1 MNAKKAV
8 LSVFAGAS
16 LLSVSCQKDKDN
28 NQESQNWDSS
38 NAFFQEK
45 SNLPYGTADFDN
57 IKNKD
62 FKPALLEGMRRQQEA
77 INAIAT
83 NPEPPTFDNTIV
95 AMEKSSELLDRV
107 SAVYFLLIGA
117 HTNDEL
123 KQINSELSPVFAQ
136 HSDAIYLNDPLFQRI
151 KVLYDNQD
159 NLDLNQ
165 EQQRLL
171 EVYYQGF
178 EIAGANLNEEQKEQ
192 LKVINQELATLTN
205 TFSDQLLAATKQGG
219 VSFTKEELKGLSDAQ
234 LESIKQPDG
243 TYLIDLNNT
252 TQQPDLAVLE
262 DPQTRRKLYDQ
273 AWQRAEKQDDKN
285 NTTKTIAQIAKKRA
299 QKAKLMGYDNYAEWS
314 LQTSMA
320 KNPTNAIA
328 LLEKMSPYAVQ
339 SANEEAA
346 ELQAYMNKVQNHS
359 ALQPNELK
367 TAVNAQQDPF
377 TLTPADWEYYSSK
390 IRKEKYDLDQNE
402 IKPYFEFNSVLEN
415 GVFHMATELYGIT
428 FKERKDIPV
437 WQEDVKVYEIFN
449 EDGTPVG
456 LFYTDYYQRDSK
468 RGGAWMSSIV
478 TQSKLLNNLPV
489 IYNVGNF
496 QKPAPGQPALLS
508 LDNVVTVFHE
518 FGHALHGFFS
528 DQTYPKLSGTRVSR
542 DFVELPSQFHEH
554 FAFDPAI
561 LKNYAK
567 HYETGEVIPQEL
579 LVKIENARN
588 FNKGYNLSEVL
599 GASLLDLEW
608 HTLPEDATVEDVQE
622 FEKQALA
629 KYGLDIEQVPPRY
642 RSSYFNH
649 IFGGGYAAGYY
660 SYKWAEVLDNDAYQW
675 LLENGGITRENG
687 DYFREKILSKGNSKS
702 GDVLYQEFR
711 GKEPSMDAYL
721 KNSGFTVK

>member
-16 LLSVSCQKDKDN
+16 LFAVSCQKDKDN
-28 NQESQNWDSS
+28 TTSEIQWDSS
-38 NAFFQEK
+38 NAFYQED
-45 SNLPYGTADFDN
+45 SGLPYGTADFDK

-77 INAIAT
+77 INEIAT
-83 NPEPPTFDNTIV
+83 NTQAPTFENTIE
-95 AMEKSSELLDRV
+95 AMERSSELLDRV
-107 SAVYFLLIGA
+107 SAVYGLLTGA
-117 HTNDEL
+117 HTNEEL
-123 KQINSELSPVFAQ
+123 KAINTELSPVFAQ
-136 HSDAIYLNDPLFQRI
+136 HSDAIYLNEALFQRI
-151 KVLYDNQD
+151 KTLHDNKAS
-159 NLDLNQ
+159 LDLNPEQ
-165 EQQRLL
+165 ERVLD
-171 EVYYQGF
+171 VYYQGF
-178 EIAGANLNEEQKEQ
+178 EIAGANLTPEKKEK

-219 VSFTKEELKGLSDAQ
+219 VTFTKEELKGLTDAE
-234 LESIKQPDG
+234 LASIQQEDG
-243 TYLIDLNNT
+243 TYLINLNNT
-252 TQQPDLAVLE
+252 TQQADLAVLE
-262 DPQTRRKLYDQ
+262 DPQTRKKLFDQ
-273 AWQRAEKQDDKN
+273 AWNRAQKPGDKN
-285 NTTKTIAQIAKKRA
+285 NTTKTIAQIAQKRA
-299 QKAKLMGYDNYAEWS
+299 QKAELMGYDNYAQWS
-314 LQTSMA
+314 LQSSMA
-320 KNPTNAIA
+320 KTPENAVQI
-328 LLEKMSPYAVQ
+328 LKDLSPYAVK
-339 SANEEAA
+339 SANQEAA
-346 ELQAYMNKVQNHS
+346 DLQAYMNKVQNHS
-359 ALQPNELK
+359 ALQQNEIK
-367 TAVNAQQDPF
+367 TAVNAQADPF

-415 GVFHMATELYGIT
+415 GVFYMANQLYGIT
-428 FKERKDIPV
+428 FKERTDIPV

-449 EDGTPVG
+449 EDGSPVG

-478 TQSKLLNNLPV
+478 SQSKLLDNLPV

-496 QKPAPGQPALLS
+496 QKPAEGQPALLS

-554 FAFDPAI
+554 FAFDPVI

-579 LVKIENARN
+579 LDKIEKAKN
-588 FNKGYNLSEVL
+588 FNKGYSLSEVL

-608 HTLPEDATVEDVQE
+608 HTLPADASIEDVDA

-629 KYGLDIEQVPPRY
+629 KYGIDIDQVPPRY

-649 IFGGGYAAGYY
+649 VFGGGYAAGYY

-687 DYFREKILSKGNSKS
+687 DYFREKILSKGNSQP

-711 GKEPSMDAYL
+711 GKQPDMDAYL
-721 KNSGFTVK
+721 QNAGFIEK

>member
-8 LSVFAGAS
+8 LSVVAGAS
-16 LLSVSCQKDKDN
+16 ILSASCDKAKNDSE
-28 NQESQNWDSS
+28 QSQVFDAN
-38 NAFFQEK
+38 NAFFEK
-45 SNLPYGTADFDN
+45 STLPYQTADFDK

-62 FKPALLEGMRRQQEA
+62 FKPAILEGMRRQQEA
-77 INAIAT
+77 IDVITANQDT
-83 NPEPPTFDNTIV
+83 PTFENTIE
-95 AMEKSSELLDRV
+95 AMERSSELLDRV
-107 SAVYFLLIGA
+107 NAVYFLLIGA

-123 KQINSELSPVFAQ
+123 KEINSELSPVFAQ
-136 HSDAIYLNDPLFQRI
+136 HSDAIYLNDALFQRI
-151 KVLYDNQD
+151 KTLHDNKASLNLNAEQERVLD
-159 NLDLNQ
+159 
-165 EQQRLL
+165 
-171 EVYYQGF
+171 VYYQNF
-178 EIAGANLNEEQKEQ
+178 EIAGANLSPEQKEQ
-192 LKVINQELATLTN
+192 LKTLNKELASLT
-205 TFSDQLLAATKQGG
+205 TKFGDQLLLATKQGG
-219 VSFTKEELKGLSDAQ
+219 VTFTKEELDGLSDAE
-234 LESIKQPDG
+234 LESLKQEDG
-243 TYLIDLNNT
+243 TYVISINNT
-252 TQQPDLAVLE
+252 TQQPLLE
-262 DPQTRRKLYDQ
+262 SLNNPETRKKLFDQ
-273 AWQRAEKQDDKN
+273 AWSRAEKKDDKN
-285 NTTKTIAQIAKKRA
+285 NTTKTIVEIAQKRA
-299 QKAKLMGYDNYAEWS
+299 QKAKLMGYDSYADWS

-320 KNPTNAIA
+320 KNPTNAIQI
-328 LLEKMSPYAVQ
+328 LKDLTPYAT
-339 SANEEAA
+339 EAA
-346 ELQAYMNKVQNHS
+346 NQELADLQAYMKKVQDQNS
-359 ALQPNELK
+359 LQQSEIK
-367 TAVNAQQDPF
+367 TAVNQQQDPF
-377 TLTPADWEYYSSK
+377 TLTTADWDYYASK

-415 GVFHMATELYGIT
+415 GVFFMATELYGIT

-456 LFYTDYYQRDSK
+456 LFYTDYYARDSK

-478 TQSKLLNNLPV
+478 SQSKLLDNIPV

-496 QKPAPGQPALLS
+496 QKPAAGQPALLS
-508 LDNVVTVFHE
+508 LDNVITVFHE

-528 DQTYPKLSGTRVSR
+528 DQTYPSLSGTRVSR

-554 FAFDPAI
+554 FAFDPAV

-567 HYETGEVIPQEL
+567 HYETGEVIPEEL
-579 LVKIENARN
+579 LVKINNARN

-608 HTLPEDATVEDVQE
+608 HTLPADASIEDVNE

-629 KYGLDIEQVPPRY
+629 KYGIDINTVPPRY

-687 DYFREKILSKGNSKS
+687 DYFREKILSKGNSQP
-702 GDVLYQEFR
+702 GDVLYKEFR
-711 GKEPSMDAYL
+711 GKDAEMDAYL
-721 KNSGFTVK
+721 QNAGFKTK

>member
-219 VSFTKEELKGLSDAQ
+219 VSFTKEELKGLSDAE